1 MREDTS
7 SERFTLLLKMIA
19 RWIAPSKDNSSF
31 TSSHWLPPVL
41 NSPSETSLSVTE
53 IPSVIAF
60 KTSLNYARR
69 HNNQF
74 FSLMYGSTPNILR
87 LLKGTGSSCFRKKKM
102 KTNKNQCSLNDGWQM
117 EKGRNGRITHC
128 TGYLDNTVYKIKI
141 DSANAIWSQPR
152 D

>member
-7 SERFTLLLKMIA
+7 SERFTLLLKMIV

-53 IPSVIAF
+53 ILSVIAF

-69 HNNQF
+69 HHNQF
-74 FSLMYGSTPNILR
+74 FSPHDQRQYAKYIAITQGNR
-87 LLKGTGSSCFRKKKM
+87 LFMFQKKKR
-102 KTNKNQCSLNDGWQM
+102 KNQCSLNDGWQM
-117 EKGRNGRITHC
+117 EKGRNGRITHF
-128 TGYLDNTVYKIKI
+128 TGYLDDTVYKIKI
-141 DSANAIWSQPR
+141 DSANAIWSLPR

>member
-87 LLKGTGSSCFRKKKM
+87 LLKGTGSSCFRKKNEDKQKSIFFERWM
-102 KTNKNQCSLNDGWQM
+102 ADGEGEKWKNYTLYRVFRQYC
-117 EKGRNGRITHC
+117 I
-128 TGYLDNTVYKIKI
+128 
-141 DSANAIWSQPR
+141 
-152 D
+152 